1 MVFRPSPYA
10 DWQKIKLLV
19 HFALLLHPLVCYC
32 LSCYS
37 WKPRASFSGCVSR
50 HTKTYCHSSLRSAIW
65 YNGHGC
71 VYCTHYHLTS
81 SRLMGET
88 NWWNSK
94 LIGCCKIESQLFYYY
109 YYWFQSVFFFKKKTV
124 IPLMQ
129 TWHQCP
135 LYWVFLFAGW
145 TCRDDC
151 RYQCMWSTV
160 VLYQAEGY
168 GIPQFHGKVGLAFYC
183 TYPKKCKK
191 KKKIRE
197 KQYFFFSQKKTLGPA
212 IAT

>member
-1 MVFRPSPYA
+1 MVFRPSLYA

-88 NWWNSK
+88 YLMKLKADRLLQNWVTVILLLLLLISK
-94 LIGCCKIESQLFYYY
+94 C
-109 YYWFQSVFFFKKKTV
+109 VFFF
-124 IPLMQ
+124 
-129 TWHQCP
+129 
-135 LYWVFLFAGW
+135 VFFLNSHPFNADM
-145 TCRDDC
+145 RS
-151 RYQCMWSTV
+151 MSV
-160 VLYQAEGY
+160 VLGVPVCRLDVPWWLSLSVHVVHC
-168 GIPQFHGKVGLAFYC
+168 GPLPGWGLWNPTVPRQGWFGFLLYIS
-183 TYPKKCKK
+183 KKCKQNK
-191 KKKIRE
+191 
-197 KQYFFFSQKKTLGPA
+197 
-212 IAT
+212 